1 MAEQYELRVLA
12 DYLGGAQAVNTWQH
26 PTPAAVNGEIETDE
40 RGEVVFA
47 EIWPP
52 VTPAGV
58 EEELRKVTISLDGKE
73 TDAYVSLSGIR
84 ATNMAPPQDRIWA
97 GRLYSFGSPH
107 NPNPL
112 LNTTL
117 KYKQNVT
124 VNTLA
129 GPTVAI
135 TQPFRVRLWGYVYKT
150 GDIPGAF
157 GAMAMQFPTT
167 LREVAR
173 NRQIALN
180 KTLPINGDTWLTLPG
195 GKDQAIPKINPFVR
209 YAYNLLATNGQ
220 QGDFQLRYKTGQ
232 VLEADEDMYFEFD
245 EKDALFVEGLGVKAD
260 PAPGHL
266 ARMGLII
273 GGNYHP
279 KGPTNLTSLFPAT
292 PGINPKN
299 FGFMFPSVLPNNLQL
314 YAAIPKLERP
324 YLIWNEI
331 GGVIIRDDG
340 LGAVAANAVVAALSG
355 IRIEMR
361 G

>member
-1 MAEQYELRVLA
+1 MEQYELRVVA
-12 DYLGGAQAVNTWQH
+12 DYLGGTQLVNTWQH
-26 PTPAAVNGEIETDE
+26 PTPQAVGGEIETDE

-47 EIWPP
+47 EIWSP

-58 EEELRKVTISLDGKE
+58 EEELRKVTISCDGSE
-73 TDAYVSLSGIR
+73 RDAYVSLSGIR
-84 ATNMAPPQDRIWA
+84 ATNMAPPQDRILS

-107 NPNPL
+107 SADPL
-112 LNTTL
+112 ANTTL

-135 TQPFRVRLWGYVYKT
+135 TQPFRVRLWGYVYKV

-157 GAMAMQFPTT
+157 GSPMMKFPTG
-167 LREVAR
+167 LRETAR
-173 NRQIALN
+173 SRQINLN
-180 KTLPINGDTWLTLPG
+180 KALAINGDTWLTLPG

-220 QGDFQLRYKTGQ
+220 QGDYQLRFRTGA
-232 VLEADEDMYFEFD
+232 VLEADEDMFFEFD
-245 EKDALFVEGLGVKAD
+245 SLDALFVEGLGVKAD

-266 ARMGLII
+266 ARMGLVI

-292 PGINPKN
+292 PGVNPKN
-299 FGFMFPSVLPNNLQL
+299 FGFLFPTVLPNNLIVF
-314 YAAIPKLERP
+314 APIPRLERP

-331 GGVIIRDDG
+331 GSVIIRDDG
-340 LGAVAANAVVAALSG
+340 AGVVAANAVVAAISG
-355 IRIEMR
+355 VRIEMR